1 MSPAALADDGV
12 LTLAAGLVVLIVLFW
27 ALYPPA
33 WSTQDESDLG
43 APAPPL
49 TGTPRHG
56 ASALSFPADAVGLS
70 GGGRH
75 APRYAPGPPS
85 GADGSSGRRRHHP
98 AWFTARQIAQIQTSY
113 TGEFATLSWEWVMRE
128 DGDVLYR
135 LSAIDGRPERN
146 DWQLVRRLSTAD
158 RWEIGTDPTK
168 AADLLARV
176 ARERGHYPVEREG
189 ERSET
194 AGQDAPVRDEIKLP
208 EI

>member
-1 MSPAALADDGV
+1 
-12 LTLAAGLVVLIVLFW
+12 
-27 ALYPPA
+27 
-33 WSTQDESDLG
+33 
-43 APAPPL
+43 
-49 TGTPRHG
+49 
-56 ASALSFPADAVGLS
+56 
-70 GGGRH
+70 
-75 APRYAPGPPS
+75 
-85 GADGSSGRRRHHP
+85 
-98 AWFTARQIAQIQTSY
+98 
-113 TGEFATLSWEWVMRE
+113 MRE